1 MYKKDSILTR
11 HPEFIS
17 GSKKQKNPVS
27 VETLSTHFFLFG
39 SNAARKKKETGGAQR
54 KKNVGFLPPVKS
66 LICSLASLCSRS
78 QRRVSA
84 FTLAEVL
91 ITLAIIG
98 VVAALTI
105 PVVVK
110 NYQETAAVSRV
121 KKHYRNIADI
131 VQQWQVEE
139 GCSDNVSGCIEKYN
153 GYNCKNIFSGGLE
166 KKIKILKIRYQ
177 NQDYTDI
184 DWLPDSNTLF
194 NAAAQFASWQGV
206 SKISAYSN
214 ITCHYLLSDGTTMMI
229 HMPDTYNR
237 SGFMFIDINGKKAPN
252 RVGKDIFPISI
263 GAYNNPK
270 YTTVNPYY
278 AEDSSATSGLC
289 LTRNNGVCDPDV
301 CTQTSCSPTAYV
313 LKNGKL
319 PPVTW

>member
-1 MYKKDSILTR
+1 MKKITSFTHPCHAECGSRCKDLISRLTR

-17 GSKKQKNPVS
+17 GSKNVRPRQQTLKPVQ
-27 VETLSTHFFLFG
+27 G
-39 SNAARKKKETGGAQR
+39 DKGG
-54 KKNVGFLPPVKS
+54 
-66 LICSLASLCSRS
+66 
-78 QRRVSA
+78 

-105 PVVVK
+105 PVITK
-110 NYQETAAVSRV
+110 KAFEQEAVSKL

-139 GCSDNVSGCIEKYN
+139 GCTDNVSGCLEKYGAYDCENAFGGIEK
-153 GYNCKNIFSGGLE
+153 KLHV
-166 KKIKILKIRYQ
+166 LKRRYQ
-177 NQDYTDI
+177 NEGYTGI
-184 DWLPDSNTLF
+184 DWLPNTNILF
-194 NAAAQFASWQGV
+194 NGTTQTYAWQGV
-206 SKISAYSN
+206 SKVSTAL
-214 ITCHYLLSDGTTMMI
+214 TDVCHYLLSDGTTI
-229 HMPDTYNR
+229 TVLVPDTYKK

-252 RVGKDIFPISI
+252 RVGKDIFPIGI

-270 YTTVNPYY
+270 YTTINPYY
-278 AEDSSATSGLC
+278 AEDSYATSGLC
-289 LTRNNGVCDPDV
+289 LTRDNGVCDPDI

-319 PPVTW
+319 PPINW